1 MSPQPSKR
9 KPTPAELKVARQKKI
24 VIVGSVILVILLAF
38 VGPKTFKQLHH
49 SQQNTIPPSMRNA
62 ASTTAT
68 TAQAAP
74 TGPTQLSDTD
84 VVTVQPGSGQL
95 VSFGLFKSKD
105 PFVQQLASAT
115 PAAAT
120 TPSAASAVPPQP
132 AASKQTVTIPSVVT
146 TPVQTAPTPTVGTTP
161 RTTVPT
167 PTTSTVV
174 TPTPTPTPTP
184 PPTYTPVPSGSAAIS
199 TNGHCEVVPV
209 KGVFPKGDEVFQLV
223 SVASNGQSVKIGVAG
238 GSYQSG
244 ASTTTLKKGTALTL
258 VNTADG
264 VRYRLSLL
272 SECPAGS
279 PTASVPETTPTPP
292 ATTTTTTTTTPTTAP
307 TSTVTTPTTTTSTT
321 STTSTTP

>member
-1 MSPQPSKR
+1 MSPQPTSR

-24 VIVGSVILVILLAF
+24 VIVGSVLLVALLAF
-38 VGPKTFKQLHH
+38 LGPKTFKQLHH
-49 SQQNTIPPSMRNA
+49 QQQNTIPPSMRNA
-62 ASTTAT
+62 ASATAT
-68 TAQAAP
+68 ATHPVSA
-74 TGPTQLSDTD
+74 GPTQLSDTD
-84 VVTVQPGSGQL
+84 VVTVQAGSGQL
-95 VSFGLFKSKD
+95 ASFGLFKSKD

-120 TPSAASAVPPQP
+120 TPSAASAVTPQP
-132 AASKQTVTIPSVVT
+132 ATSKQTVTIPSVVT
-146 TPVQTAPTPTVGTTP
+146 TPAQTAPTPTIVTTP

-167 PTTSTVV
+167 PTTPTV
-174 TPTPTPTPTP
+174 TTPTPTPTP
-184 PPTYTPVPSGSAAIS
+184 PPPPAPPSAPVPSGSAAIS
-199 TNGHCEVVPV
+199 TNGHCELVPV
-209 KGVFPKGDEVFQLV
+209 RGVFPKGDEVFQLI
-223 SVASNGQSVKIGVAG
+223 SIASNGQSVKIGVAG

-244 ASTTTLKKGTALTL
+244 ASAVTLKKGTALTL

-279 PTASVPETTPTPP
+279 PTATVPKTTPAPP
-292 ATTTTTTTTTPTTAP
+292 ATTTTATTAP